1 VNAGGSTSGGVVVL
15 LISRSAG
22 MYRVDQADHGLKI
35 VNAQVAQ
42 FGIQLRE
49 RNGASVVLRGFT
61 RQVGP
66 K

>member
-1 VNAGGSTSGGVVVL
+1 
-15 LISRSAG
+15 